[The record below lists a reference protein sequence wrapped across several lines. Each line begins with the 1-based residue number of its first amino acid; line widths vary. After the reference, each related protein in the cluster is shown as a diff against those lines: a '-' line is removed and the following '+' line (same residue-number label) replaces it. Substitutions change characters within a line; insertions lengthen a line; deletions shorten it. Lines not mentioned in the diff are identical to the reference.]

1 MVSVPAASSAAKVWH
16 PAYAQGHWN
25 WTALPKKTRS
35 FVYIF
40 GVQKEG
46 FLGKHLLADELWP
59 LGLSQPGV
67 STRHWAQG
75 AGHWVPGTGT
85 GLVGAQEGRGAPCT
99 TLGLLLN

>member
-1 MVSVPAASSAAKVWH
+1 M
-16 PAYAQGHWN
+16 
-25 WTALPKKTRS
+25 
-35 FVYIF
+35 
-40 GVQKEG
+40 
-46 FLGKHLLADELWP
+46 GKHLLADELWP

-85 GLVGAQEGRGAPCT
+85 GLSGAPRLVGAQEGWGAPCT